1 MLTPSSALREL
12 ADSAGRLGG
21 QAAGLL
27 KDRLE
32 LLALELREDKIRL
45 TQALILALAGVGLL
59 GLGLVLLGCAAVLAL
74 PPEWRVPA
82 LAVLGVVALIVGAL
96 ALVGVR
102 RRLSARA
109 GLLAQ
114 SIAELKKDAECF

>member
-1 MLTPSSALREL
+1 MLTPSSALEEL
-12 ADSAGRLGG
+12 AGSAGRLGG

-59 GLGLVLLGCAAVLAL
+59 GLGVVLLGCAAVLAL
-74 PPEWRVPA
+74 PPEWRAPA
-82 LAVLGVVALIVGAL
+82 LALLGVAALVIGAVALA
-96 ALVGVR
+96 GVR
-102 RRLSARA
+102 RRLSARQA
-109 GLLAQ
+109 LFAQ

>member
-21 QAAGLL
+21 QAAGLF

-59 GLGLVLLGCAAVLAL
+59 GLGFVLLGAAAILAL

-82 LAVLGVVALIVGAL
+82 LALLGVGALIAGVL

-102 RRLSARA
+102 RRLSARS

-114 SIAELKKDAECF
+114 SIAELKKDAQCF

>member
-45 TQALILALAGVGLL
+45 TQALVLALAGVGLL
-59 GLGLVLLGCAAVLAL
+59 GLGVVLLGCAAVLAL
-74 PPEWRVPA
+74 PPEWRAPA
-82 LAVLGVVALIVGAL
+82 LAGLGVAAVIIGAL
-96 ALVGVR
+96 ALAGVR
-102 RRLSARA
+102 RRLSARQA
-109 GLLAQ
+109 LFSQ
-114 SIAELKKDAECF
+114 SIAELKKDSECF